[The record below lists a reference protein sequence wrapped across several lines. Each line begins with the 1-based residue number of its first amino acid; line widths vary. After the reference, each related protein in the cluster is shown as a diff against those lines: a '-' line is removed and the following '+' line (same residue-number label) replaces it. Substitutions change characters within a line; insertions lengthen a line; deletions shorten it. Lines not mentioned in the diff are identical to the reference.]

1 MLNNMHMVD
10 PRKNTSVSIIFS
22 QLKLFS
28 SFFPFILVLLTK
40 MLLSLVAYVS
50 DYHVKSL
57 TLRIYLYYSS
67 KNTSIPLKW
76 GKMSSIF
83 NSLLKKSMCD
93 IW

>member
-1 MLNNMHMVD
+1 
-10 PRKNTSVSIIFS
+10 
-22 QLKLFS
+22 
-28 SFFPFILVLLTK
+28 

-83 NSLLKKSMCD
+83 NSLLKKINVWHMVIAAMIND
-93 IW
+93 KRGV